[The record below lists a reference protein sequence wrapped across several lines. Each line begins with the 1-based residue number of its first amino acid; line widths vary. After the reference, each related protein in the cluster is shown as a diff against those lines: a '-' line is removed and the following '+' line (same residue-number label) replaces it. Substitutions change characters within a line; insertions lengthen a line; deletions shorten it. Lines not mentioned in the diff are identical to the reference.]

1 MCHHLSAQ
9 FFGVDLRRRF
19 GGCGHRRLGLRLL
32 PRQRDNLLLDAR
44 LLAMPAGHPRK
55 ILKRARLV
63 GAVVP
68 TEELRHQP
76 QSHRELVR
84 LAVVQRLLSRSG
96 YSAALA
102 ASGAEAAFAAFYDE
116 TSHRVYGM
124 VLRIVRDRGL
134 SEETTQEVFLTV
146 WRSAHTFDPES
157 GSPLGWLMT
166 LAHRRAVDRVRS
178 ETAAKRRL
186 HVYST
191 AEQSTRIEHD
201 VVSESAERRETVREV
216 RSLLSRLTEL
226 QREAIEL
233 AYFRGMTYRE
243 VADELGVALP
253 TALKMLRD
261 VVTEPRYVAEVDRV
275 HDQVRN
281 GRRFAEALSESDLL
295 PPLAARML
303 RVGDETGDLPAITRH
318 AAQFYEH
325 RLGIGLDRL
334 MGAIGPAT
342 IILVSVVIGALIVSI
357 MSALLSITELAL

>member
-1 MCHHLSAQ
+1 MSDSTGHLSA
-9 FFGVDLRRRF
+9 
-19 GGCGHRRLGLRLL
+19 
-32 PRQRDNLLLDAR
+32 
-44 LLAMPAGHPRK
+44 
-55 ILKRARLV
+55 
-63 GAVVP
+63 
-68 TEELRHQP
+68 
-76 QSHRELVR
+76 
-84 LAVVQRLLSRSG
+84 LLSRI
-96 YSAALA
+96 
-102 ASGAEAAFAAFYDE
+102 AEGDARAFAAFYDE

-124 VLRIVRDRGL
+124 VLRIVRDSGL

-253 TALKMLRD
+253 TAKSRIRQALKRL
-261 VVTEPRYVAEVDRV
+261 EPHISAV
-275 HDQVRN
+275 
-281 GRRFAEALSESDLL
+281 
-295 PPLAARML
+295 PAA
-303 RVGDETGDLPAITRH
+303 
-318 AAQFYEH
+318 
-325 RLGIGLDRL
+325 
-334 MGAIGPAT
+334 
-342 IILVSVVIGALIVSI
+342 
-357 MSALLSITELAL
+357 